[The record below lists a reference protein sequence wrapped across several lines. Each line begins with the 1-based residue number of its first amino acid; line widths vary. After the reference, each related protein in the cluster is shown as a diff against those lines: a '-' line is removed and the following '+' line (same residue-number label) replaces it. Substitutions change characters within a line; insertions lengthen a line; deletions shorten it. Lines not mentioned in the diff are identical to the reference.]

1 MIAKE
6 NFTEEHI
13 RQLQKES
20 KRDPIL
26 LERTVYAFGLLEA
39 ITRVGL
45 PFIFKGGTCLMLLME
60 HPRRLSTDIDIIVAP
75 GTDIVHYIDEAATI
89 FPFLRVEEQKRIGK
103 NSIEKRHFKFTYDSH
118 IGGGELYILL
128 DILFEELHY
137 SKLVERTI
145 KNDLLITEPEY
156 LKVKLPSSSCV
167 LGDKLTALAPHTT
180 GILLDQNKNMEI
192 MKQFYDVSNLLDE
205 LDDFENVRNTY
216 LEVVASEIGYRGI
229 DVTVMDCLR
238 DTYEAALCIASRGK
252 SSAGDYPTY
261 VKAIHDLRGHI
272 YAENF
277 SPEAAVLNAA
287 KIIYAACCL
296 MKNENYDKVSDYMEY
311 ASKKIQNE
319 DLICLKYLKK
329 ANLEAYA
336 YIIKADEIMK

>member
-6 NFTEEHI
+6 NYTDEHI
-13 RQLQKES
+13 RQLQKDS

-45 PFIFKGGTCLMLLME
+45 PFVFKGGTCLMLLME
-60 HPRRLSTDIDIIVAP
+60 HPKRLSTDIDIIVAP
-75 GTDIVHYIDEAATI
+75 GTDVMHYIDEAAKI
-89 FPFLRVEEQKRIGK
+89 FPFLSVEEQKRVGK
-103 NSIEKRHFKFTYDSH
+103 NSIEKRHFKFFYDSN

-128 DILFEELHY
+128 DILFEEHHY
-137 SKLVERTI
+137 TKLEEHVIE
-145 KNDLLITEPEY
+145 NDLLITEPEY
-156 LKVKLPSSSCV
+156 LKVKIPSASCI
-167 LGDKLTALAPHTT
+167 LGDKFTAFAPHTT
-180 GILLDQNKNMEI
+180 GILLDHNKNMEI

-205 LDDFENVRNTY
+205 TDDFENVRRTY
-216 LEVVASEIGYRGI
+216 FEVATSEIGYRGI
-229 DVTVMDCLR
+229 DATEMDCLR

-252 SSAGDYPTY
+252 TSSSDYPAY

-277 SPEAAVLNAA
+277 SPEVAVLNAA
-287 KIIYAACCL
+287 KIIYASCCL
-296 MKNENYDKVSDYMEY
+296 MKNVDYRKVSDYMAY
-311 ASKKIQNE
+311 TSKKIQNE
-319 DLICLKYLKK
+319 ELMCLKYLKK
-329 ANLEAYA
+329 ANVEAYS